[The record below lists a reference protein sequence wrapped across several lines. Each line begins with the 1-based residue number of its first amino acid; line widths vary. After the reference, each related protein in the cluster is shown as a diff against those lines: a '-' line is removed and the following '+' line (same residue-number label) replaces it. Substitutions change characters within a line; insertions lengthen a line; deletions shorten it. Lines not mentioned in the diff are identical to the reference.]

1 MKAKIYNE
9 IKRNDFTITQI
20 EIWNRYTQNYFLKY
34 MIQYKDLLLG
44 TVYNYP
50 DSNKLS
56 NFKKDIKSG
65 IYELKDSCNL
75 NILKYN

>member
-1 MKAKIYNE
+1 MKTKIYDE

-44 TVYNYP
+44 TIYNYP
-50 DSNKLS
+50 DSDKLS
-56 NFKKDIKSG
+56 NFKKDIESG